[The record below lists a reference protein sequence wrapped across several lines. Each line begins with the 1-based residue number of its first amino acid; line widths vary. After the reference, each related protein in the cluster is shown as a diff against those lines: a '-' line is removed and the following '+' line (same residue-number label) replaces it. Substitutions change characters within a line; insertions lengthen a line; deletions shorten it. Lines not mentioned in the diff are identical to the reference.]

1 MTMPPMLRRLMLTV
15 HVAVSVGWLGA
26 VAAVLALGVAA
37 LDGGS
42 PQITRGALLVMEP
55 LGRYVILPLAVASL
69 ATGVVQSLGTPWGLV
84 RHYWVL
90 FKLVINAVA
99 MAFLLM
105 YLPTFSALTAATANP
120 ASSPEDLT
128 ALASSLVLHA
138 GVAVLLLL
146 AATALGVVKPRGRT
160 PFAPAARRGPALR
173 DRSRTQP
180 DRPGRARPVS

>member
-1 MTMPPMLRRLMLTV
+1 MTMPPTLRRLALTV

-42 PQITRGALLVMEP
+42 PQVTRGALLVMEP
-55 LGRYVILPLAVASL
+55 LGRYLILPLAVASL
-69 ATGVVQSLGTPWGLV
+69 VTGVVQSLGTPWGLV

-90 FKLVINAVA
+90 FKLVITAAA

-105 YLPTFSALTAATANP
+105 YLPTFSVLTAAAADP
-120 ASSPEDLT
+120 ASSPEDLS
-128 ALASSLVLHA
+128 ALAFSPVLHA
-138 GVAVLLLL
+138 AVALLLLL
-146 AATALGVVKPRGRT
+146 AATVLGVVKPRGRT

-173 DRSRTQP
+173 DRSGTQP
-180 DRPGRARPVS
+180 ERPGRVRPVS